1 MLQYIQLNN
10 HLSTKC
16 RTNYKVKFNF
26 IGIKKTKDVPIFYLK
41 CRKIKILIIIYIEE
55 RKKKKKSGPWP

>member
-1 MLQYIQLNN
+1 MLQCIQLNN
-10 HLSTKC
+10 HLFTKC

-41 CRKIKILIIIYIEE
+41 GRKIKNFKLLYT
-55 RKKKKKSGPWP
+55 